1 MENVFF
7 KPWIGKDYDSGGI
20 FNKKILVLGDNIVL
34 NKFKKK
40 KKEVDIMAKNAYI
53 SRVSYQLVY

>member
-1 MENVFF
+1 MDTIEQTKQMKGIKVSG
-7 KPWIGKDYDSGGI
+7 PWEVV
-20 FNKKILVLGDNIVL
+20 LVAAVNIVL

>member
-1 MENVFF
+1 MAKNTTFRLC
-7 KPWIGKDYDSGGI
+7 KT
-20 FNKKILVLGDNIVL
+20 NIVL

>member
-1 MENVFF
+1 MFLNNYF
-7 KPWIGKDYDSGGI
+7 
-20 FNKKILVLGDNIVL
+20 NIVL